1 MINTEIFGH
10 HFLQEN
16 HNQKTIQ
23 YKATQVVVLE
33 IGGADPINIH
43 QLCSCIQF
51 KWREVIQRCPVA
63 VSWGFWGS
71 SALFLGSE
79 PKPAR

>member
-23 YKATQVVVLE
+23 YKVTQVVVLE

-51 KWREVIQRCPVA
+51 KWRVVIQRCPC
-63 VSWGFWGS
+63 GKH
-71 SALFLGSE
+71 LGILGLLCSQI
-79 PKPAR
+79 PGI